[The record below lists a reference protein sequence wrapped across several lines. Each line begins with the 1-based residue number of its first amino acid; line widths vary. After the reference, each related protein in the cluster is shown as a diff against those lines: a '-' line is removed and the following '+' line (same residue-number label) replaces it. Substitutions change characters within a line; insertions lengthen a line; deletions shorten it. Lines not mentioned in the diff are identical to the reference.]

1 MRLINNVLAS
11 AVLIYK
17 YTIDRITNPIS
28 FFKVF
33 ENIDKAFREYWQGF
47 LFESKKISGIV
58 LFYPC
63 ARYFSSFL
71 SAYVSADSP
80 VITLILMYATSL
92 MQISHPDILS
102 GFPDFH
108 HCTADLPH
116 AYNYEKA

>member
-47 LFESKKISGIV
+47 LFESKKY
-58 LFYPC
+58 LALC
-63 ARYFSSFL
+63 FSTHAPDIFLRFCQLMRFSFPRNHSL
-71 SAYVSADSP
+71 
-80 VITLILMYATSL
+80 LMYVAPF
-92 MQISHPDILS
+92 MQISCPDILS
-102 GFPDFH
+102 KLPDFH
-108 HCTADLPH
+108 HCTADLLH
-116 AYNYEKA
+116 VYNYEKA

>member
-47 LFESKKISGIV
+47 LFEGKKISGIV

-71 SAYVSADSP
+71 SAYAFLFPQKPFPINVCSSF
-80 VITLILMYATSL
+80 YANFLSRYSFKAPRFSSL
-92 MQISHPDILS
+92 YS
-102 GFPDFH
+102 
-108 HCTADLPH
+108 
-116 AYNYEKA
+116 